1 MLNRSKHA
9 NPKYSSQMINVRLT
23 FLMFLGLFMVP
34 MWSFAQDEGPNVAA
48 QPVEAVSDESLVT
61 LAEAPVIVELFSSQA
76 CVFCPRADTLFNDL
90 IEDDSVIGLSCHVD
104 YFDVRNGA
112 LSHKFCTDQ
121 QTKYAQQLAS
131 GPNYTPQIVI
141 NGVQDV
147 VGYKFDKVLAAVT
160 GARMSTVQTLKL
172 TKGQGGNYTIKL
184 PADITAE
191 TNEFRLMIYDKVKDV
206 TIADGRNKGKKMTY
220 KNIVST
226 MKPLV
231 AQNGTL
237 TFKPEIK
244 PANAGFVV
252 IAQDSETG
260 AITGV
265 VQGRL

>member
-1 MLNRSKHA
+1 M
-9 NPKYSSQMINVRLT
+9 
-23 FLMFLGLFMVP
+23 
-34 MWSFAQDEGPNVAA
+34 
-48 QPVEAVSDESLVT
+48 
-61 LAEAPVIVELFSSQA
+61 
-76 CVFCPRADTLFNDL
+76 
-90 IEDDSVIGLSCHVD
+90 
-104 YFDVRNGA
+104 
-112 LSHKFCTDQ
+112 
-121 QTKYAQQLAS
+121 
-131 GPNYTPQIVI
+131 
-141 NGVQDV
+141 
-147 VGYKFDKVLAAVT
+147 
-160 GARMSTVQTLKL
+160 QTLKL

-226 MKPLV
+226 MKPLT

-252 IAQDSETG
+252 IAQDTETG

-265 VQGRL
+265 VQERL